1 MSKRWQYLTIEMPPS
16 MMKGGPHP
24 EKVQEELTK
33 QGNLGWE
40 LVNMVHYGQL
50 SPAVLIFKKEQ

>member
-24 EKVQEELTK
+24 EKVQTELTK

-40 LVNMVHYGQL
+40 LVNMVHYGSM
-50 SPAVLIFKKEQ
+50 SPALLIFKKEQ

>member
-1 MSKRWQYLTIEMPPS
+1 MSKRWQYLTIEMPAS
-16 MMKGGPHP
+16 LMKGGPP
-24 EKVQEELTK
+24 AEKVQAELTK

-50 SPAVLIFKKEQ
+50 SPAVLIFKKEH